1 MLPGV
6 FDLSPLSRAE
16 DRHDNHDVF
25 AATARLA
32 GHRHG
37 SGIGRLPWGSHA
49 LG

>member
-32 GHRHG
+32 GHRHE
-37 SGIGRLPWGSHA
+37 SGINRRPGVSHA
-49 LG
+49 LV